1 MNAVEQHISLDIPA
15 RGEYV
20 VLCRLALTGLLRDR
34 GFSEDAVADLKLAIT
49 EACTNSIRHAYS
61 DDHGDVGQVHV
72 SYEVQDDRVVLI
84 VQDKGVGFDDNRTEP
99 ARPANDPLPT
109 EGGMGIAIIQAVVDE
124 FRIEQPPQ
132 GGTRLVLT
140 KLCDS

>member
-1 MNAVEQHISLDIPA
+1 MNAMEQLISLDIPA

-34 GFSEDAVADLKLAIT
+34 GFSEDAVADLRLAIT
-49 EACTNSIRHAYS
+49 EACTNSIRHAYP
-61 DDHGDVGQVHV
+61 DDQGDVGQVHV
-72 SYEVQDDRVVLI
+72 SYEMQDDRVVLI
-84 VQDKGVGFDDNRTEP
+84 VQDQGLGFDDNRSEP
-99 ARPANDPLPT
+99 PRAADDPLPT
-109 EGGMGIAIIQAVVDE
+109 EGGMGMAIIQSVVDE
-124 FRIEQPPQ
+124 FRIEQPSN

>member
-1 MNAVEQHISLDIPA
+1 MEQLISLDIPA

-49 EACTNSIRHAYS
+49 EACTNSIRH
-61 DDHGDVGQVHV
+61 
-72 SYEVQDDRVVLI
+72 
-84 VQDKGVGFDDNRTEP
+84 GFDDNRTEP

-124 FRIEQPPQ
+124 FRIERPQQ